1 MEKVDNVE
9 NIDNA
14 KKEKKPKL
22 KWIFI
27 IVLVVIPL
35 LILTFRYFNNKS
47 FKNKVNNLLGKLPG
61 AVGEHFTLSS
71 NDVDGEYKKNYLAN
85 YFSSLD
91 NEAAADKLYIIK
103 KEDEKLYAE
112 IIRIM
117 NSNSSSKTGEIITLV
132 RNREQ
137 RKNLLSSIYD
147 EIKMKEESM
156 FSDEINRLEN
166 QDLLITIN
174 EITNRIEEDKEFK
187 DNLTEIFSLM
197 NEDKVADIL
206 YYLDEPK
213 KDEILY
219 SLSGN
224 KKANVESKLLDKR
237 TQYIKLGDLARLYEV
252 KPAET
257 AVEEIGSTENYK
269 IDELGT
275 IYRNLSVLKS
285 AEILSKVDD
294 DDFIQEL
301 FNAIRK
307 QEELIGSEE
316 SIAAEISK
324 SIQFMTEYNK
334 KVDDLVLVYEK
345 MSPNKVAKIVERM
358 MENDN
363 TVTQLEIFAEPVYEI
378 SDATIVVDVL
388 SRMGKKTLSNV
399 MNYVSTDK
407 ASTLTQM
414 LVRP

>member
-22 KWIFI
+22 KSIFI

-147 EIKMKEESM
+147 EIKMEEESM
-156 FSDEINRLEN
+156 FFDEINRLEN

>member
-147 EIKMKEESM
+147 DIKMEEESM
-156 FSDEINRLEN
+156 FFDEINRLEN

>member
-22 KWIFI
+22 KSIFI

-147 EIKMKEESM
+147 DIKMEEESM
-156 FSDEINRLEN
+156 FFDEINRLEN